1 MPGRNVR
8 INQLQDDSNYGQD
21 PNRDMSQKEQDRKKV
36 ERWIGKAW
44 DELEK
49 VAKESP
55 KTKVTEKADQREK
68 QEILDQCNYGFNVMK
83 SSVVVGL
90 TMKSLDYMCAGL
102 PIINTIQGDTKNF
115 CEEWNIG
122 FNINKGNIKEIA
134 NQVCLESMDVQLQR
148 RKNIQT
154 LYNTYFTKKR
164 FYEVLDKTLDL

>member
-1 MPGRNVR
+1 MITAFLRECSILKKCALHIIGNGENKDAFIQEVLAVGVNV
-8 INQLQDDSNYGQD
+8 IDH
-21 PNRDMSQKEQDRKKV
+21 KEV
-36 ERWIGKAW
+36 Y
-44 DELEK
+44 
-49 VAKESP
+49 
-55 KTKVTEKADQREK
+55 DQREK

-115 CEEWNIG
+115 CEEWDIG

-134 NQVCLESMDVQLQR
+134 SQICLESMDVQLQR

-164 FYEVLDKTLDL
+164 FYEVLDKALDL